1 MAGGDGTRFVGDAA
15 DLADREMVKRRLR
28 RAGFAQAA
36 DAAELVTCALNAARE
51 LAKKWSQ
58 SGKPKAEGG

>member
-36 DAAELVTCALNAARE
+36 DAAEAVTCILNTARE
-51 LAKKWSQ
+51 LAKRWNTA
-58 SGKPKAEGG
+58 GAARVGG